1 MTTYSSYLKSSGL
14 MLEDWW
20 QMWSTLKS
28 HHQNGNKSM
37 EVRALHINLPGYDLQ
52 TKCLLQK
59 HIVGD

>member
-28 HHQNGNKSM
+28 HHKNGNKSM

-52 TKCLLQK
+52 MKCLLQK